1 MMIVIVVS
9 SPHRSRNTE
18 PETKRMRLTREKAA
32 ENRAKVV
39 DAALGLFQ
47 RRGFSNVGVAELMG
61 AAGLTHGGFYNHFE
75 SKADLEAQ
83 ACGLAFE
90 RALGAIGKVAAKPA
104 GAERRAAMRLYV
116 ERYLSMRARDAAGA
130 SCPMVSFGTDVSRES
145 REVQAKYAQGLR
157 GYLDLM
163 ARALE
168 SDQSAARALM
178 TELVGALSLARSV
191 AREDRAL
198 SDGILETAKTR
209 ILARL

>member
-1 MMIVIVVS
+1 
-9 SPHRSRNTE
+9 
-18 PETKRMRLTREKAA
+18 MRLTREKAA

-39 DAALGLFQ
+39 NAALGLFQ
-47 RRGFSNVGVAELMG
+47 RRGFVDVGVAELMG
-61 AAGLTHGGFYNHFE
+61 AAGLTHGGFYNHFD
-75 SKADLEAQ
+75 SKADLEAE
-83 ACGLAFE
+83 ACALAFE

-116 ERYLSMRARDAAGA
+116 ERYLSTRARDAAGA

-145 REVQAKYAQGLR
+145 REVQAKYAEGLR
-157 GYLDLM
+157 AYIELM

-168 SDQSAARALM
+168 ADAATARA
-178 TELVGALSLARSV
+178 TIAELVGALSLARSV

-198 SDGILETAKTR
+198 SDRILESANER